1 MLIINKNMDNMF
13 NPEMMNMVNQVMSN
27 PDSMNQIMQMM
38 QDPSIQQMMNNPE
51 FMKSMGSQFNANS
64 NTNSNTDSN
73 TDRELS
79 VGDDVLTIGLKSDD
93 YNNKEGVIKG
103 EKNNRYL
110 VHISEL
116 DKTISI
122 KKDNLQLRGVEEEP
136 EEEPEV
142 IEVEDDSDVTPHAP
156 TSAPTPVHE
165 PVPTPSP
172 DEGVTEESGENTISK
187 TETEDN

>member
-1 MLIINKNMDNMF
+1 MDNMF

-51 FMKSMGSQFNANS
+51 FMKSMGSQI
-64 NTNSNTDSN
+64 NTNSNSN
-73 TDRELS
+73 KDRELS
-79 VGDDVLTIGLKSDD
+79 IGDGVLTVGLKSDN

-110 VHISEL
+110 VHLSEL
-116 DKTISI
+116 EKTISI
-122 KKDNLQLRGVEEEP
+122 KKDNLQLRSEEEET
-136 EEEPEV
+136 EEDSEV
-142 IEVEDDSDVTPHAP
+142 IEVEGDSDVTTPVP
-156 TSAPTPVHE
+156 TPAPTPAPTFVHE
-165 PVPTPSP
+165 PVHTPSP
-172 DEGVTEESGENTISK
+172 DENVTEESGEGQSSK